1 MDAPAGISESS
12 VTEWLNSSIDRVSG
26 PYEWEMIAGGHS
38 NLTFLVTDANGR
50 RLVLRRPPLAHGLAS
65 AHDMAREHRI
75 ITALHRS
82 AVPVPMTLGLCE
94 DADINGAPFYVMD
107 YVAGHVLRDVAS
119 AEQLLTEQSRARA
132 SESLADTLA
141 AIHHVDLDAVGLSDL
156 GRHEDY
162 VARQLRRWYGQWEQQ
177 RTRDLDLIDNVHHEL
192 VANLPEQGPATIVH
206 GDYRLDNTMVDDDGN
221 VCAVL
226 DWEICTLGDP
236 LADIAMLA
244 VYWTGPTDEQ
254 SAWESGATTATGF
267 WNRHQLIE
275 RYAATS
281 NRDLGDFDV
290 YLAFANWKL
299 ACILEGVY
307 ARYLGGA
314 LGERDTAELEPF
326 KRQVD
331 AAATAAATLLNLI

>member
-1 MDAPAGISESS
+1 MSAPEGIFESS
-12 VTEWLNSSIDRVSG
+12 VTNWLDTSVDGAVG
-26 PYEWEMIAGGHS
+26 PYSWEIIAGGHS

-75 ITALHRS
+75 ISALNRS
-82 AVPVPMTLGLCE
+82 SVPVPTTVGLCE
-94 DADINGAPFYVMD
+94 DDRINGAPFYVME
-107 YVAGHVLRDVAS
+107 YVDGHVVRDVEA
-119 AEQLLTEQSRARA
+119 AERLLSEPARARA
-132 SESLADTLA
+132 SESLAETLA
-141 AIHHVDLDAVGLSDL
+141 AIHEVDLVSVGLNDL

-162 VARQLRRWYGQWEQQ
+162 LARQLRRWYGQWEQQ
-177 RTRDLDLIDNVHHEL
+177 RTRDLSLIDDVHAVL
-192 VANLPEQGPATIVH
+192 IANLPAQQGATIVH
-206 GDYRLDNTMVDDDGN
+206 GDYRLDNPMVDNDGN

-244 VYWTGPTDEQ
+244 VYWTGPTDTQ
-254 SAWESGATTATGF
+254 SAWESGATTTAGF
-267 WNRHQLIE
+267 WDRNQLIE
-275 RYAATS
+275 RYAQS
-281 NRDLGDFDV
+281 SGRDLGNFDL
-290 YLAFANWKL
+290 YMAFANWKL

-314 LGERDTAELEPF
+314 LGERDTSELEPF

-331 AAATAAATLLNLI
+331 SAARAAADLLNVN

>member
-1 MDAPAGISESS
+1 MSAPEGIFESS
-12 VTEWLNSSIDRVSG
+12 VTNWLDTSVDGAVG
-26 PYEWEMIAGGHS
+26 PYSWEIIAGGHS

-75 ITALHRS
+75 ISALNRS
-82 AVPVPMTLGLCE
+82 SVPVPTTVGLCE
-94 DADINGAPFYVMD
+94 DDRINGAPFYVME
-107 YVAGHVLRDVAS
+107 YVDGHVVRDVEA
-119 AEQLLTEQSRARA
+119 AERLLSEPARARA
-132 SESLADTLA
+132 SESLAETLA
-141 AIHHVDLDAVGLSDL
+141 AIHEVDLVSVGLNDL

-162 VARQLRRWYGQWEQQ
+162 LARQLRRWYGQWEQQ
-177 RTRDLDLIDNVHHEL
+177 RTRDLSLIDDVHAVL
-192 VANLPEQGPATIVH
+192 IANLPAQQAATIVH
-206 GDYRLDNTMVDDDGN
+206 GDYRLDNTMVDNDGN

-244 VYWTGPTDEQ
+244 VYWTGPTDTQ
-254 SAWESGATTATGF
+254 SAWESGATTTAGF
-267 WNRHQLIE
+267 WDRNQLIE
-275 RYAATS
+275 RYAQS
-281 NRDLGDFDV
+281 SGRDLGNFDL
-290 YLAFANWKL
+290 YMAFANWKL

-314 LGERDTAELEPF
+314 LGERDTSELEPF

-331 AAATAAATLLNLI
+331 SAARAAADLLNVN

>member
-1 MDAPAGISESS
+1 MSAPEGIFESS
-12 VTEWLNSSIDRVSG
+12 VTSWLDTSVDGAVG
-26 PYEWEMIAGGHS
+26 PYSWEIIAGGHS

-75 ITALHRS
+75 ISALNRS
-82 AVPVPMTLGLCE
+82 SVPVPTTVGLCE
-94 DADINGAPFYVMD
+94 DDRVNGAPFYVME
-107 YVAGHVLRDVAS
+107 YVDGHVVRDVEA
-119 AEQLLTEQSRARA
+119 AERCLSEPARTRA

-141 AIHHVDLDAVGLSDL
+141 AIHEVDLVSVGLNDL

-162 VARQLRRWYGQWEQQ
+162 LARQLRRWYGQWEQQ
-177 RTRDLDLIDNVHHEL
+177 RTRDLSLIEDVHAVL
-192 VANLPEQGPATIVH
+192 IANLPAQQAATIVH

-244 VYWTGPTDEQ
+244 VYWTGPTDTQ
-254 SAWESGATTATGF
+254 SAWESGATTAAGF
-267 WNRHQLIE
+267 WDRNQLIE
-275 RYAATS
+275 RYAQS
-281 NRDLGDFDV
+281 SGRDLGNFDL
-290 YLAFANWKL
+290 YMAFANWKL

-314 LGERDTAELEPF
+314 LGERDTSELEPF

-331 AAATAAATLLNLI
+331 SAARAAADLLNVN

>member
-1 MDAPAGISESS
+1 MSAPEGIFESS
-12 VTEWLNSSIDRVSG
+12 VTSWLDTSVDGAVG
-26 PYEWEMIAGGHS
+26 PYSWEIIAGGHS

-75 ITALHRS
+75 ISALNRS
-82 AVPVPMTLGLCE
+82 SVPVPTTVGLCE
-94 DADINGAPFYVMD
+94 DDRINGAPFYVME
-107 YVAGHVLRDVAS
+107 YVDGHVVRDVEA
-119 AEQLLTEQSRARA
+119 AERRLSEPARTRA

-141 AIHHVDLDAVGLSDL
+141 AIHEVDLVSVGLNDL

-162 VARQLRRWYGQWEQQ
+162 LARQLRRWYGQWEQQ
-177 RTRDLDLIDNVHHEL
+177 RTRDLSLIDDVHAVL
-192 VANLPEQGPATIVH
+192 IANLPAQQAATIVH

-244 VYWTGPTDEQ
+244 VYWTGPTDTQ
-254 SAWESGATTATGF
+254 SAWESGATTAPGF
-267 WNRHQLIE
+267 WDRNQLIE
-275 RYAATS
+275 RYAQS
-281 NRDLGDFDV
+281 SGRDLGNFDL
-290 YLAFANWKL
+290 YMAFANWKL

-314 LGERDTAELEPF
+314 LGERNTSELEPF

-331 AAATAAATLLNLI
+331 SAARAAADLLNVN

>member
-1 MDAPAGISESS
+1 MSAPEGIFESS
-12 VTEWLNSSIDRVSG
+12 VTSWLDTSVDGAVG
-26 PYEWEMIAGGHS
+26 PYSWEIIAGGHS

-75 ITALHRS
+75 ISALNRS
-82 AVPVPMTLGLCE
+82 SVPVPTTVGLCE
-94 DADINGAPFYVMD
+94 DDRINGAPFYVME
-107 YVAGHVLRDVAS
+107 YVDGHVVRDVEA
-119 AEQLLTEQSRARA
+119 AERRLSEPARTRA

-141 AIHHVDLDAVGLSDL
+141 AIHEVDLVSVGLNDL

-162 VARQLRRWYGQWEQQ
+162 LARQLRRWYGQWEQQ
-177 RTRDLDLIDNVHHEL
+177 RTRDLSLIDDVHAVL
-192 VANLPEQGPATIVH
+192 IANLPAQQAATIVH

-244 VYWTGPTDEQ
+244 VYWTGPTDTQ
-254 SAWESGATTATGF
+254 SAWESGATTAAGF
-267 WNRHQLIE
+267 WDRNQLIE
-275 RYAATS
+275 RYAQS
-281 NRDLGDFDV
+281 SGRDLGNFDL
-290 YLAFANWKL
+290 YMAFANWKL

-314 LGERDTAELEPF
+314 LGERDTSELEPF

-331 AAATAAATLLNLI
+331 SAARAAADLLNVN

>member
-1 MDAPAGISESS
+1 MSAPEGIFESS
-12 VTEWLNSSIDRVSG
+12 VTSWLDTSVDGAVG
-26 PYEWEMIAGGHS
+26 PYSWEIIAGGHS

-75 ITALHRS
+75 ISALNRS
-82 AVPVPMTLGLCE
+82 SVPVPTTVGLCE
-94 DADINGAPFYVMD
+94 DDRINGAPFYVME
-107 YVAGHVLRDVAS
+107 YVDGHVVRDVEA
-119 AEQLLTEQSRARA
+119 AERLLSEPARARA
-132 SESLADTLA
+132 SESLAETLA
-141 AIHHVDLDAVGLSDL
+141 AIHEVDLVSVGLNDL

-162 VARQLRRWYGQWEQQ
+162 LARQLRRWYGQWEQQ
-177 RTRDLDLIDNVHHEL
+177 RTRDLSLIDDVHAVL
-192 VANLPEQGPATIVH
+192 IANLPAQKAATIVH

-244 VYWTGPTDEQ
+244 VYWTGPTDTQ
-254 SAWESGATTATGF
+254 SAWESGATTAAGF
-267 WNRHQLIE
+267 WDRNQLIE
-275 RYAATS
+275 RYAQS
-281 NRDLGDFDV
+281 SGRDLGNFDL
-290 YLAFANWKL
+290 YMAFANWKL

-314 LGERDTAELEPF
+314 LGERDTSELEPF

-331 AAATAAATLLNLI
+331 SAARAAADLLNVN

>member
-1 MDAPAGISESS
+1 MSAPEGILESS
-12 VTEWLNSSIDRVSG
+12 VTEWLTASIDGVSD
-26 PYEWEMIAGGHS
+26 PFQWEFIAGGHS
-38 NLTFLVTDANGR
+38 NLTFLVTDALGR

-75 ITALHRS
+75 ISALQQS
-82 AVPVPMTLGLCE
+82 PVPVPKTLGLCE
-94 DADINGAPFYVMD
+94 DDAINGAPFYVMD
-107 YVAGHVLRDVAS
+107 YVDGHVVREVAD
-119 AEQLLTEQSRARA
+119 AEQLLSTSARAHA

-141 AIHHVDLDAVGLSDL
+141 AIHHVDLDAVGLSNL
-156 GRHEDY
+156 GRHENY
-162 VARQLRRWYGQWEQQ
+162 LARQLKRWFGQWEQQ
-177 RTRDLDLIDNVHHEL
+177 RTRDLDLIDAVHSQL
-192 VANLPEQGPATIVH
+192 VHNLPNQGPATIVH
-206 GDYRLDNTMVDDDGN
+206 GDYRLDNTMVDRDGN

-244 VYWTGPTDEQ
+244 VYWTGPDDEQ
-254 SAWESGATTATGF
+254 SAWESGATTAPGF

-275 RYAATS
+275 RYAETS
-281 NRDLGDFDV
+281 GRDLGEFDI

-314 LGERDTAELEPF
+314 LGNRDPAELEPF

-331 AAATAAATLLNLI
+331 SAARAAATLLNIV

>member
-1 MDAPAGISESS
+1 MSAPEGIFESS
-12 VTEWLNSSIDRVSG
+12 VTSWLDTSVDGAVG
-26 PYEWEMIAGGHS
+26 PYSWEIIAGGHS

-75 ITALHRS
+75 ISALNRS
-82 AVPVPMTLGLCE
+82 SVPVPTTVGLCE
-94 DADINGAPFYVMD
+94 DDRINGAPFYVME
-107 YVAGHVLRDVAS
+107 YVDGHVVRDVEA
-119 AEQLLTEQSRARA
+119 AERCLSEPARTRA

-141 AIHHVDLDAVGLSDL
+141 AIHEVDLVSVGLNDL

-162 VARQLRRWYGQWEQQ
+162 LARQLRRWYGQWEQQ
-177 RTRDLDLIDNVHHEL
+177 RTRDLSLIDDVHAVL
-192 VANLPEQGPATIVH
+192 IANLPAQQAATIVH

-244 VYWTGPTDEQ
+244 VYWTGPTDTQ
-254 SAWESGATTATGF
+254 SAWESGATTAAGF
-267 WNRHQLIE
+267 WDRNQLIE
-275 RYAATS
+275 RYAQS
-281 NRDLGDFDV
+281 SGRDLGNFDL
-290 YLAFANWKL
+290 YMAFANWKL

-314 LGERDTAELEPF
+314 LGERDTSELEPF

-331 AAATAAATLLNLI
+331 SAARAAADLLNVN

>member
-1 MDAPAGISESS
+1 MSAPEGIHESS
-12 VTEWLNSSIDRVSG
+12 VTEWLSRSIEGVAS
-26 PYEWEMIAGGHS
+26 PFQWNLIAGGHS
-38 NLTFLVTDANGR
+38 NLTFLVTDANDR

-75 ITALHRS
+75 IAALNQS
-82 AVPVPMTLGLCE
+82 SVPVPTTLGLCE
-94 DADINGAPFYVMD
+94 DETVNGAPFYVMD
-107 YVAGHVLRDVAS
+107 YVDGHVVRELAD
-119 AEQLLTEQSRARA
+119 AEQLLSKSARAHA

-141 AIHHVDLDAVGLSDL
+141 AIHHVNLEAVGLNNL

-162 VARQLRRWYGQWEQQ
+162 LARQLKRWHGQWEQQ
-177 RTRDLDLIDNVHHEL
+177 RTRDLHLIDEAHAEL

-206 GDYRLDNTMVDDDGN
+206 GDYRLDNTMVDNDGN

-244 VYWTGPTDEQ
+244 VYWTGPEDEQ
-254 SAWESGATTATGF
+254 SAWESGATTAPGF

-275 RYAATS
+275 RYSSTS
-281 NRDLGDFDV
+281 GRDLGDFDI

-314 LGERDTAELEPF
+314 LGDRDAAELAPF

-331 AAATAAATLLNLI
+331 SAARAAATLLNIV

>member
-1 MDAPAGISESS
+1 MSAPEGIFESS
-12 VTEWLNSSIDRVSG
+12 VTTWLDTSVDGAVS
-26 PYEWEMIAGGHS
+26 PYSWEIIAGGHS

-75 ITALHRS
+75 ISALNRS
-82 AVPVPMTLGLCE
+82 SVPVPTTVGLCE
-94 DADINGAPFYVMD
+94 DDSINGAPFYVME
-107 YVAGHVLRDVAS
+107 YVEGHVVRDVDS
-119 AEQLLTEQSRARA
+119 AERLLSESARARA

-141 AIHHVDLDAVGLSDL
+141 AIHQVDLVSVDLNDL

-162 VARQLRRWYGQWEQQ
+162 LARQLRRWYGQWELQ
-177 RTRDLDLIDNVHHEL
+177 RTRDLSLIDDVHAVL
-192 VANLPEQGPATIVH
+192 VANLPAQQSATIVH
-206 GDYRLDNTMVDDDGN
+206 GDYRLDNTMVDDDGH

-244 VYWTGPTDEQ
+244 VYWTGPTDTQ
-254 SAWESGATTATGF
+254 SAWESGATTALGF
-267 WNRHQLIE
+267 WDRNQLIE
-275 RYAATS
+275 RYAQS
-281 NRDLGDFDV
+281 SGRDLGNFDL
-290 YLAFANWKL
+290 YMAFANWKL

-314 LGERDTAELEPF
+314 LGERDASELEPF

-331 AAATAAATLLNLI
+331 SAARAAADLLNVT

>member
-1 MDAPAGISESS
+1 MSAPEGIFESS
-12 VTEWLNSSIDRVSG
+12 VTSWLDTSVDGAVG
-26 PYEWEMIAGGHS
+26 PYSWEIIAGGHS

-75 ITALHRS
+75 ISALNRS
-82 AVPVPMTLGLCE
+82 SVPVPTTVGLCE
-94 DADINGAPFYVMD
+94 DDRINGAPFYVME
-107 YVAGHVLRDVAS
+107 YVDGHVVRDVEA
-119 AEQLLTEQSRARA
+119 AERCLSEPARTRA

-141 AIHHVDLDAVGLSDL
+141 AIHEVDLVSVGLNDL

-162 VARQLRRWYGQWEQQ
+162 LARQLRRWYGQWEQQ
-177 RTRDLDLIDNVHHEL
+177 RTRDLSLIDDVHAVL
-192 VANLPEQGPATIVH
+192 IANLPAQQAATIVH

-244 VYWTGPTDEQ
+244 VYWTGPTDTQ
-254 SAWESGATTATGF
+254 SAWESGATTAAGF
-267 WNRHQLIE
+267 WDRNQLIE
-275 RYAATS
+275 RYAQS
-281 NRDLGDFDV
+281 SGRDLGNFDL
-290 YLAFANWKL
+290 YMAFANWKL

-314 LGERDTAELEPF
+314 LGERNTSELEPF

-331 AAATAAATLLNLI
+331 SAARAAADLLNVN

>member
-1 MDAPAGISESS
+1 MTAPEGILESP
-12 VTEWLNSSIDRVSG
+12 VTEWLSRSVDGVSSPFQWDL
-26 PYEWEMIAGGHS
+26 IAGGHS

-75 ITALHRS
+75 ISALHES
-82 AVPVPMTLGLCE
+82 SVPVPKTLGLCE
-94 DADINGAPFYVMD
+94 DEVINGAPFYVMD
-107 YVAGHVLRDVAS
+107 YVEGHVVREVAD
-119 AEQLLTEQSRARA
+119 AEKLLSEAARGRA

-141 AIHHVDLDAVGLSDL
+141 AIHEVDLEGVGLSNL
-156 GRHEDY
+156 GRHEAY
-162 VARQLRRWYGQWEQQ
+162 LARQLKRWHGQWEQQ
-177 RTRDLDLIDNVHHEL
+177 RTRDLGLIDSVHAEL
-192 VANLPEQGPATIVH
+192 VGNLPEQGPATIVH
-206 GDYRLDNTMVDDDGN
+206 GDYRLDNTMVDGEGN

-254 SAWESGATTATGF
+254 SAWESGATTAPGF
-267 WNRHQLIE
+267 WNRNQLIE
-275 RYAATS
+275 RYASTS
-281 NRDLGDFDV
+281 GRDLSDFDL

-314 LGERDTAELEPF
+314 LGQRDAAELEPF

-331 AAATAAATLLNLI
+331 SAAHAAAALLNLA

>member
-1 MDAPAGISESS
+1 MTAPEGILESS
-12 VTEWLNSSIDRVSG
+12 VTEWLSRSIDEVSS
-26 PYEWEMIAGGHS
+26 PFQWDLIAGGHS

-75 ITALHRS
+75 ISALHES
-82 AVPVPMTLGLCE
+82 SVPVPKTLGLCE
-94 DADINGAPFYVMD
+94 DEAVNGAPFYVMD
-107 YVAGHVLRDVAS
+107 YVEGHVVREVAD
-119 AEQLLTEQSRARA
+119 AEKLLSEAARGRA
-132 SESLADTLA
+132 SESLTDTLA
-141 AIHHVDLDAVGLSDL
+141 AIHEVDLEGVGLSNL

-162 VARQLRRWYGQWEQQ
+162 LARQLKRWHGQWELQ
-177 RTRDLDLIDNVHHEL
+177 RTRDLDLINSVHAEL
-192 VANLPEQGPATIVH
+192 AGNLPAQGPATIVH
-206 GDYRLDNTMVDDDGN
+206 GDYRLDNTMVDGAGN

-254 SAWESGATTATGF
+254 SAWESGATTAPGF
-267 WNRHQLIE
+267 WNRNQLIE
-275 RYAATS
+275 RYATTS
-281 NRDLGDFDV
+281 GRDLSDFDL

-314 LGERDTAELEPF
+314 LGQRDAAELEPF

-331 AAATAAATLLNLI
+331 SAAHAAAALLNLA

>member
-1 MDAPAGISESS
+1 MSAPEGIFESS
-12 VTEWLNSSIDRVSG
+12 VTSWLDTSVDGAVG
-26 PYEWEMIAGGHS
+26 PYSWEIIAGGHS

-75 ITALHRS
+75 ISALNRS
-82 AVPVPMTLGLCE
+82 SVPVPTTVGLCE
-94 DADINGAPFYVMD
+94 DDRINGAPFYVME
-107 YVAGHVLRDVAS
+107 YVDGHVVRDVEA
-119 AEQLLTEQSRARA
+119 AERRLSEPARTRA

-141 AIHHVDLDAVGLSDL
+141 AIHEVDLVSVGLNDL

-162 VARQLRRWYGQWEQQ
+162 LARQLRRWYGQWEQQ
-177 RTRDLDLIDNVHHEL
+177 RTRDLSLIDDVHAVL
-192 VANLPEQGPATIVH
+192 IANLPAQQAATIVH

-244 VYWTGPTDEQ
+244 VYWTGPTDTQ
-254 SAWESGATTATGF
+254 SAWESGATTAPGF
-267 WNRHQLIE
+267 WDRNQLIE
-275 RYAATS
+275 RYAQS
-281 NRDLGDFDV
+281 SGRDLGNFDL
-290 YLAFANWKL
+290 YMAFANWKL

-314 LGERDTAELEPF
+314 LGQRDASELEPF

-331 AAATAAATLLNLI
+331 SAARAAADLLNVN